1 MAEGS
6 GEIVATRVALLELGE
21 ERRLVQEGY
30 ELLDEKRMMLAAEIL
45 RRLRHYTSLA
55 TESAQREVEARGR
68 FLAAVSRHGWQDL
81 ALAPAASLADTEL
94 RRETRVFLGL
104 DLAAARLDGGDA
116 RLASEPLLP
125 TPELRACAQAVLELV
140 RIRVALAAEGA
151 SLRRL
156 AHEYR
161 RTERRARALENV
173 ILPEIDDALHFVGEQ
188 LEALDLEEA
197 VRVRNAARARAQ
209 T

>member
-45 RRLRHYTSLA
+45 RRLRDYTGLA
-55 TESAQREVEARGR
+55 ADSAQRQVQARAR

-81 ALAPAASLADTEL
+81 ALAPVTSLADAQL
-94 RRETRVFLGL
+94 RRETSVFLGL
-104 DLAAARLDGGDA
+104 DLAAARLDGGDGQPA
-116 RLASEPLLP
+116 AEPLLP
-125 TPELRACAQAVLELV
+125 TPELRACAQAVLALV
-140 RIRVALAAEGA
+140 RIQVALAADGA

-156 AHEYR
+156 AQEYR

-173 ILPEIDDALHFVGEQ
+173 VLPEIDDALHFVGEQ

-197 VRVRNAARARAQ
+197 VRVRNAARARAER
-209 T
+209 

>member
-6 GEIVATRVALLELGE
+6 GEILATRIALLELGE

-30 ELLDEKRMMLAAEIL
+30 ELLDEKRMMLASEIL
-45 RRLRHYTSLA
+45 RRLRRYSGVA
-55 TESAQREVEARGR
+55 DEAAQREAEARAR
-68 FLAAVSRHGWQDL
+68 FMAAVGEHGWQDL
-81 ALAPAASLADTEL
+81 ATAPAARLEDAVLVRDP
-94 RRETRVFLGL
+94 RVFLGL
-104 DLAAARLDGGDA
+104 ELAAVTLEGGSA
-116 RLASEPLLP
+116 RLAAEPVLP

-140 RIRVALAAEGA
+140 RLRVALAAEGA

-156 AHEYR
+156 AQEYR

-173 ILPEIDDALHFVGEQ
+173 VLPEIDDALHFVGEQ

-197 VRVRNAARARAQ
+197 VRVRNAARSRPAS
-209 T
+209 

>member
-30 ELLDEKRMMLAAEIL
+30 ELLDEKRMLLAAEML
-45 RRLRHYTSLA
+45 RRLRHYTGLVA
-55 TESAQREVEARGR
+55 QSAQHAAEARVR
-68 FLAAVSRHGWQDL
+68 FLAAVNRHGWQDL
-81 ALAPAASLADTEL
+81 ALAPSASLADTAL
-94 RRETRVFLGL
+94 RRATKVFLGL
-104 DLAAARLDGGDA
+104 ELGTARLDGGDS
-116 RLASEPLLP
+116 RLEYEPLLP

-156 AHEYR
+156 AQEYR

-173 ILPEIDDALHFVGEQ
+173 ILPETDDTLHFVAEQ

-209 T
+209 A

>member
-1 MAEGS
+1 MAEAS

-45 RRLRHYTSLA
+45 RRLRDYTSLA
-55 TESAQREVEARGR
+55 AESAQRQVEARAR
-68 FLAAVSRHGWQDL
+68 FHAAVSRHGWQEL
-81 ALAPAASLADTEL
+81 ALAPVASLANAEL

-104 DLAAARLDGGDA
+104 DLAKARLDGTDA
-116 RLASEPLLP
+116 RPAAEAMLP
-125 TPELRACAQAVLELV
+125 TPELRACAQAVIELV
-140 RIRVALAAEGA
+140 RTRVALAADGA

-173 ILPEIDDALHFVGEQ
+173 LLPEIDDALHFVGEQ

-197 VRVRNAARARAQ
+197 VRVRNAARARAE